1 MNGPALRGEIRA
13 VALRGSPKRAST
25 SGDVGDCI
33 ITARAGAAALS
44 HARRALRPAPI
55 MIRHPESL
63 IENVCESFQLV
74 AGIVP
79 QNVIIKYR
87 V

>member
-1 MNGPALRGEIRA
+1 MEPVFWDLGALLDFAVKVSSGPLPQRIHTRIGH
-13 VALRGSPKRAST
+13 K
-25 SGDVGDCI
+25 I
-33 ITARAGAAALS
+33 IETRN
-44 HARRALRPAPI
+44 
-55 MIRHPESL
+55 PESL